1 MKLWMKGMGAK
12 PAALSRSGVLS
23 VVQLAWNYPL
33 APSAQ
38 FATGAGCNAAWLKRR
53 VCARDAGAGNRH
65 RGAYKKFS
73 SVICEICA
81 ESRNEASSAAWRE
94 VRLEMA

>member
-1 MKLWMKGMGAK
+1 MKGMGAK

-38 FATGAGCNAAWLKRR
+38 FSTGAGCNATSLKRGAF
-53 VCARDAGAGNRH
+53 ARKAWAAAIEAA
-65 RGAYKKFS
+65 AYKKFS
-73 SVICEICA
+73 SVNCDICA
-81 ESRNEASSAAWRE
+81 ESRSEASRAAWRE
-94 VRLEMA
+94 VRLEMAEV